1 MQQTWYDRLMRV
13 HVPQV
18 KPRSTAIGRHPII
31 CQSVPINDDSS
42 GADCNGAPGTQAY
55 AASGIQSDQSERA
68 MWGLQTH
75 QDVHGGSAE

>member
-1 MQQTWYDRLMRV
+1 MHV

-42 GADCNGAPGTQAY
+42 GTDCNGAPGTQAY
-55 AASGIQSDQSERA
+55 AASG
-68 MWGLQTH
+68 T
-75 QDVHGGSAE
+75 